1 MWIIVGLGNPGE
13 PYRLTRHNA
22 GFWVVEAFARQE
34 GISWKPYRKRAEIG
48 LGRIAEE
55 DVLLV
60 KPTTFMNR
68 SGEAVALIW
77 RSMCGGDDRMIV
89 VHDDLDLP
97 FGRLKIRKG
106 GGSGGHKGVESIQK
120 ALEWDGFLRLK
131 IGIGRPAQGETAEA
145 YVLDRFRPEEME
157 VMPQLAAAAAEAI
170 ESVVREGP
178 ERAMN
183 RYNIQRQWN
192 RREESQ
198 EKGGEE
204 RTGQAKTVK
213 GRTVT
218 EEKEETDG

>member
-22 GFWVVEAFARQE
+22 GFWVVEAFARQK
-34 GISWKPYRKRAEIG
+34 GISWKPYGKRAEIG
-48 LGRIAEE
+48 RGRVAGE
-55 DVLLV
+55 DLLLV

-68 SGEAVALIW
+68 SGEAVGPIW
-77 RSMCGGDDRMIV
+77 KSFGGGDERMVV

-106 GGSGGHKGVESIQK
+106 GGSGGHKGVESIQE
-120 ALEWDGFLRLK
+120 ALEWDGFLHLK
-131 IGIGRPAQGETAEA
+131 IGIGRPVQGQTPEA

-157 VMPQLAAAAAEAI
+157 GMPQLIAAAAEAL
-170 ESVVREGP
+170 ESLVREGP

-192 RREESQ
+192 KREEGQ
-198 EKGGEE
+198 HKGGEE
-204 RTGQAKTVK
+204 RTRQVKTAK

-218 EEKEETDG
+218 EEKEETDD